1 MFGSKFGL
9 SALVVVALAFSA
21 IPIAVA
27 VDSMTSND
35 GGLVT
40 ISGTVK
46 AFVCCDDYEFD
57 NETDDATIA
66 SVHADDDDDETDD
79 ADDDANDIDDDDNE
93 TCDNCTNDRAGAFIL
108 EKLDGEEVLVEFGP
122 WWYWDW
128 VADNNGTTVRDV
140 IAVGDRANVTGEL
153 TTDDND
159 SAVLEAWKIQNADNG
174 QEITIKEEACPPW
187 AGGPKALGINP
198 WPPSHEDE

>member
-1 MFGSKFGL
+1 MQPKRVLREKGEDEHMFGSKFGV
-9 SALVVVALAFSA
+9 SALVVAALAFAA

-27 VDSMTSND
+27 VDSVTNSD
-35 GGLVT
+35 DGLVT

-46 AFVCCDDYEFD
+46 AFVCCDD
-57 NETDDATIA
+57 
-66 SVHADDDDDETDD
+66 DE
-79 ADDDANDIDDDDNE
+79 NE

-140 IAVGDRANVTGEL
+140 IAVGDRANVTGDLE
-153 TTDDND
+153 TEDDGTV
-159 SAVLEAWKIQNADNG
+159 VLGAWKITNSETG
-174 QEITIKEEACPPW
+174 QEVTIKEEACPPW
-187 AGGPKALGINP
+187 AGGPKELGINP